1 MTSVSSKIRTPR
13 WRAPLAND
21 IVTSTGLARPSSARP
36 EAVDDVVGAHQR
48 HQVGHLARRQHLLG
62 HPHRAHVRRL
72 AAQALVGAWRRGQLE
87 VAALA
92 EPRGEP
98 RLLLQPGVELG
109 GVARHP
115 QRILRRAAGDDL
127 SRRVP
132 GGARGELLALQE
144 HHVGRTQE
152 REVIGDRR
160 ADHAATDDDVLRPA
174 RQLTGGRLRCG
185 PGPGGGGVD
194 GGEVERHGRS
204 LPLVERLFNQVPGS
218 RARAT
223 LDPISPEP

>member
-1 MTSVSSKIRTPR
+1 MLRGLERHGDACLGRQLATPQPRGEHDLLALDVAARRTDADH
-13 WRAPLAND
+13 APPVEDEPGDLGVLEDPYAALPGTLGQRHRD
-21 IVTSTGLARPSSARP
+21 VDRVGPPLVGSP

-48 HQVGHLARRQHLLG
+48 HQVGHLPRRQHLLG

-72 AAQALVGAWRRGQLE
+72 AAQALVGAGRRGQLE

-92 EPRGEP
+92 EPGGEP

-127 SRRVP
+127 PRRVP
-132 GGARGELLALQE
+132 GGARGELLALEQ

-152 REVIGDRR
+152 REVVGDRR
-160 ADHAATDDDVLRPA
+160 ADHAAADDDVLRPA
-174 RQLTGGRLRCG
+174 RQ
-185 PGPGGGGVD
+185 V
-194 GGEVERHGRS
+194 
-204 LPLVERLFNQVPGS
+204 
-218 RARAT
+218 A
-223 LDPISPEP
+223 